1 MATQRTK
8 KTTTTTSQASKPR
21 PCRCYARVEKLLA
34 EHYPHI
40 KLDPV
45 FVFGHRRTE
54 TCFRIS
60 TVKEKGSRRSN
71 IAITPSYC
79 PFCGV
84 RTAREGEDLLAAFD
98 GMIKKRTPLNK

>member
-1 MATQRTK
+1 MATRRMK
-8 KTTTTTSQASKPR
+8 KTTTSKASKPR
-21 PCRCYARVEKLLA
+21 PCRCYARVEKILA

-45 FVFGHRRTE
+45 FVFDRRRTE

-60 TVKEKGSRRSN
+60 TEKEKGSRKPN
-71 IAITPSYC
+71 VAITPSYC

-98 GMIKKRTPLNK
+98 GTIKKRMFLHKK